1 MKEKEKT
8 YISLRVKAFRV
19 ILIGALLL
27 ILMISAIGLGGFS
40 YAALKEYNEEAEHLM
55 GYAKSLLDMEYVEK
69 IYTATREIYESL
81 PEEIRQDPY
90 SDEFKQKFRVLMD
103 EDYYAARKVL
113 ENCRIESE
121 NRNVAL
127 IMTDPAHSAYIYV
140 IDGDVEEWIYMPGQW
155 IKTDLSKIDR
165 AMQSSWKLMMT
176 REKEYGWIG
185 TDYDPVTGADG
196 SLLGYISIDLD
207 MNDFFRRIFRTL
219 IVLIPG
225 AIAVILFVAYKAARL
240 MVRHIL
246 SHLTELAGAAREYTA
261 RDKINNLED
270 STAYFSKLDIR
281 TRDELEELWQTM
293 TDMELDMNETMHR
306 LRAVTA
312 EQERMEAELSIASRI
327 QEGMLPR
334 KFPAFPDRGE
344 FDIYASMTPAK
355 EVGGDLYDFF
365 LIDEDHLAMLI
376 ADVAGKG
383 ISASLFMV
391 NAKALLQNQMIQSGR
406 NVVEICEKV
415 NSRLI
420 EQNEAMLFVTVW
432 LGVLTIS
439 TGEVVYVNAG
449 HEYPALYR
457 NGGQFTVEK
466 DVHSGPMAAFEKMK
480 FKAGM
485 ITLQPGDVIFCYT
498 DGVTEATDGEEK
510 LFGTERMLQALNRQ
524 PDAGPKELDE
534 NVLTSIAEFVG
545 DAPQFDDTTILCL
558 KYYGRHS

>member
-1 MKEKEKT
+1 M
-8 YISLRVKAFRV
+8 
-19 ILIGALLL
+19 IGALLL
-27 ILMISAIGLGGFS
+27 ILMISVIGLGGFS
-40 YAALKEYNEEAEHLM
+40 YAALKDYKEEAKHLM
-55 GYAKSLLDMEYVEK
+55 GYAVSMLDMDYVEK

-90 SDEFKQKFRVLMD
+90 SEEFKPKFLPLMD
-103 EDYYAARKVL
+103 EEYYAARKVL
-113 ENCRIESE
+113 ENCRVESE

-127 IMTDPAHSAYIYV
+127 IMTDPARSAYIFV
-140 IDGDVEEWIYMPGQW
+140 IDGDEEEWIYMPGQW
-155 IKTDLSKIDR
+155 IETDLSKIDK

-176 REKEYGWIG
+176 REEEYGWIG
-185 TDYDPVTGADG
+185 TDYAPITGSDG

-207 MNDFFRRIFRTL
+207 LNDFFRRIFRTL

-225 AIAVILFVAYKAARL
+225 AIVVILFVAYKAARL

-246 SHLTELAGAAREYTA
+246 SHLTELAGAARDYTA
-261 RDKINNLED
+261 RDKVNNSEEM
-270 STAYFSKLDIR
+270 TAYFSRLDIR
-281 TRDELEELWQTM
+281 TRDELEELWQNM

-312 EQERMEAELSIASRI
+312 EQERMEAELSIAAQI

-334 KFPAFPDRGE
+334 KFPAFPDRSE

-376 ADVAGKG
+376 ADVSGKG

-391 NAKALLQNQMIQSGR
+391 NAKALLQNQMIQSGSD
-406 NVVEICEKV
+406 VVEICEKV

-457 NGGQFTVEK
+457 NGGQFIVEK
-466 DVHSGPMAAFEKMK
+466 DAHSGPLAALENMK
-480 FKAGM
+480 FKAG
-485 ITLQPGDVIFCYT
+485 TVALQPGDTIFCYT
-498 DGVTEATDGEEK
+498 DGVTEATDIEEE
-510 LFGTERMLQALNRQ
+510 LFGTERMLQALNRK
-524 PDAGPKELDE
+524 PDAAPKELNE
-534 NVLTSIAEFVG
+534 NVLASISAFVG
-545 DAPQFDDTTILCL
+545 EAPQFDDTTILCL
-558 KYYGRHS
+558 KYYGSKDESR